1 MGYSLA
7 PADDQG
13 PMYRIGAK
21 VVLAVAVGFFLFI
34 LQACLKETQG
44 HFTYGLDDPYIHLAI
59 AKNFAAHGI
68 WGVSS
73 YANTSASSSPLWT
86 AMITVA
92 IKLTGN
98 TIFSPLIL
106 GMIFAALC
114 PTYLYKRFVARGISI
129 PVAAIA
135 SIAIFLVSPLHILP
149 FIGMEHCLQI
159 FLVLLYCFWLLDTL
173 PKESEARDAWIAI
186 ALTALMCLTRYEC
199 IFLVVVP
206 FCAALWKRDFRLA
219 ASLALGPILG
229 LGGFALF
236 SHSMGMPLIPNS
248 ILLKG
253 NRPAGSLFAYIH
265 NIFWRMEGSLY
276 SSWPSFTDVFLLA
289 LASGLILFTKP
300 FRASTKSLR
309 VVVWSSV
316 IGCALHAGFATI
328 GFSIYRYEAYLVAFM
343 ATGVALTWWEV
354 MRYASSVVGKPLT
367 QDKWLLALLGVS
379 VAELALKPVFIFLKD
394 WTVALGLI
402 AWLLVAGLY
411 VMSKGGL
418 TVGKLL
424 RVVVAAY
431 VPVAI
436 ALAIQDRIEIPLISI
451 PKASR
456 DIYTQQYQMARFVH
470 RFYPTGKVVANDIG
484 AISYFNDVHLL
495 DIYGLASNEVAAYRV
510 AGNYDTKAIAKLLT
524 KFDPDMMV
532 IYPSWYHHKTAPPA
546 FAIPVATW
554 TLPSITAASS
564 PTVMFYATTRE
575 KAIILFNNLVA
586 FQSALPPKVKALYR
600 RP

>member
-1 MGYSLA
+1 
-7 PADDQG
+7 
-13 PMYRIGAK
+13 MYRIGAK
-21 VVLAVAVGFFLFI
+21 VVLAVAVGFFLVV
-34 LQACLKETQG
+34 LQACLKQTGG

-86 AMITVA
+86 AMIAVA

-98 TIFSPLIL
+98 SIYSPLIL

-114 PTYLYKRFVARGISI
+114 PAYLYKRFVARGMSI
-129 PVAAIA
+129 PVAGIA

-173 PKESEARDAWIAI
+173 PRKSEAKDAWIAV

-206 FCAALWKRDFRLA
+206 FFAAAFKRDFRLA
-219 ASLALGPILG
+219 GALAFGPILG

-236 SHSMGMPLIPNS
+236 SHLMGMPLVPNS

-253 NRPAGSLFAYIH
+253 NRPAGSLFDYLQ
-265 NIFWRMEGSLY
+265 NIFWRMRGSLY
-276 SSWPSFTDVFLLA
+276 SDWPSFTDVFLLA
-289 LASGLILFTKP
+289 LTSGLILVTKP
-300 FRASTKSLR
+300 FRGSTKALQ
-309 VVVWSSV
+309 VVVWTSV

-328 GFSIYRYEAYLVAFM
+328 GFSVYRYEAYLVAAM
-343 ATGVALTWWEV
+343 ATSVALTWCEV
-354 MRYASSVVGKPLT
+354 KRYASSVEGKPLT
-367 QDKWLLALLGVS
+367 QDKWLLGLLAVS
-379 VAELALKPVFIFLKD
+379 AAELALKPVFIFLKD
-394 WTVALGLI
+394 WVVALGLI
-402 AWLLVAGLY
+402 AWLMVAGLY
-411 VMSKGGL
+411 VMSKGEL
-418 TVGKLL
+418 SVGKLL
-424 RVVVAAY
+424 RVVVVAY
-431 VPVAI
+431 IPIAI
-436 ALAIQDRIEIPLISI
+436 ALAIQDRIEIPFISI

-456 DIYTQQYQMARFVH
+456 DIYTQQYQMARFVN

-495 DIYGLASNEVAAYRV
+495 DLYGLASNEVAAYRV
-510 AGNYDTKAIAKLLT
+510 AGNYDTKAIGKLLT

-532 IYPSWYHHKTAPPA
+532 IYPTWYRGKTAPPS

-554 TLPSITAASS
+554 TLPSITASSS
-564 PTVMFYATTRE
+564 PTVMFYATTRA
-575 KAIILFNNLVA
+575 KAMILFNNLIA
-586 FQSALPPKVKALYR
+586 FQHSLPPTVKALYR